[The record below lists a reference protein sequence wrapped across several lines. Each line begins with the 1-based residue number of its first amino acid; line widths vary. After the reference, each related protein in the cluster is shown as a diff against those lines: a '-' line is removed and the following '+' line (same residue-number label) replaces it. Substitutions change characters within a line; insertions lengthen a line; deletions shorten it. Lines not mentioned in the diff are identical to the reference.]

1 MYFLGYDLGS
11 SSVKACLFDGETGRA
26 VARSSYPDEE
36 MPIAAPRPGWAE
48 QDPESWWE
56 SARRATERLLWSVP
70 LNPKDVGGIGIS
82 YQMHGLVLVG
92 KQGEVLRPSIIWCDS
107 RAVEIGNEAFQTLG
121 EERCLA
127 HLLNSP
133 ANFTASKLRWVRV
146 NEPEVFG
153 RIHKFLLPGDY
164 FAFRLTRQLATTLS
178 GLSEGIFWDF
188 AEKRVADFL
197 LRHYEVGE
205 DLLPEIVPTFGEQGR
220 LTAEA
225 ARALG
230 LAPGTPV
237 TFRAGDQP
245 TNALSLGVLEPGEI
259 AATAGTSGVVY
270 GVTDVV
276 RADPRSRV
284 GSFAHV
290 NHSSEAVRLGV
301 LLCINGTGS
310 ANRWLRQALG
320 KTGYDDLNRLAA
332 TAPIGADG
340 LLFYPFGN
348 GAERML
354 ENLDPGASL
363 RGLRFN
369 RHGEAHVARAVQEG
383 IAFSFRYGI
392 GILEEVGL
400 HPSVMRS
407 GLGNMFLSPL
417 FREALAGVTGCT
429 LELYRTEG
437 ATGAARGAALGAG
450 FYRSPSETFRGLD
463 LEATIEPDPE
473 RAPRYREAY
482 DRWAEGLSGLFS
494 RAQRARENLPP
505 GT

>member
-11 SSVKACLFDGETGRA
+11 SSIKACLFDGDTGRA
-26 VARSSYPDEE
+26 VARSSHPDEE

-70 LNPKDVGGIGIS
+70 LSPTDVGGIGIS

-92 KQGEVLRPSIIWCDS
+92 KKGEVLRPSIIWCDS
-107 RAVEIGNEAFQTLG
+107 RAVEIGKEAFRALG

-127 HLLNSP
+127 HLLGSP
-133 ANFTASKLRWVRV
+133 ANFTASKLRWVKI

-153 RIHKFLLPGDY
+153 RIHKVLLPGDY
-164 FAFRLTRQLATTLS
+164 FALRLTGRAATTLS

-188 AEKRVADFL
+188 AESHVADFL
-197 LRHYEVGE
+197 LRHYDVGE
-205 DLLPEIVPTFGEQGR
+205 NLLPELVPTFGEQGR

-225 ARALG
+225 GRALK

-245 TNALSLGVLEPGEI
+245 TNALSLNVLEPGEI

-290 NHSSEAVRLGV
+290 NHSSERVRLGV

-310 ANRWLRQALG
+310 ANRWLRQTLG
-320 KTGYDDLNRLAA
+320 MSGYEDLNRLAA
-332 TAPIGADG
+332 TAPVGSEG

-354 ENLDPGASL
+354 ENVDLGASL

-369 RHGEAHVARAVQEG
+369 NHGEAHLARAVQEG

-392 GILEEVGL
+392 GILEDLGL
-400 HPSVMRS
+400 HPSVMRA
-407 GLGNMFLSPL
+407 GLGNMLLSPL

-429 LELYRTEG
+429 LELYRTDG
-437 ATGAARGAALGAG
+437 AEGAARGAALGTG
-450 FYRSPSETFRGLD
+450 FYRSPSEAFRGLER
-463 LEATIEPDPE
+463 EATIEPDPE
-473 RAPRYREAY
+473 RRPRYREAY
-482 DRWAEGLSGLFS
+482 EAWAEGLESLLQDGV
-494 RAQRARENLPP
+494 P
-505 GT
+505 GTGAS

>member
-1 MYFLGYDLGS
+1 MHFLGYDLGS
-11 SSVKACLFDGETGRA
+11 SSVKACLFDGDTGRA

-48 QDPESWWE
+48 QDPGSWWD
-56 SARRATERLLWSVP
+56 AVVRATERLP
-70 LNPKDVGGIGIS
+70 LASRKVGGIGIS

-92 KQGEVLRPSIIWCDS
+92 HDGQVLRPSIIWCDS
-107 RAVEIGNEAFQTLG
+107 RAVEIGNAAFRTLG
-121 EERCLA
+121 EERCLR

-133 ANFTASKLRWVRV
+133 ANFTASKLRWVKL
-146 NEPEVFG
+146 NEPEVYG
-153 RIHKFLLPGDY
+153 RIEKVLLPGDWL
-164 FAFRLTRQLATTLS
+164 ALRLTGRASTTVS

-188 AEKRVADFL
+188 AEERVADFL
-197 LRHYEVGE
+197 LRHYEVEE
-205 DLLPEIVPTFGEQGR
+205 DLLPELVPTFGEQGR

-230 LAPGTPV
+230 LAPGIPV

-245 TNALSLGVLEPGEI
+245 ANALALNALEPGEI

-290 NHSSEAVRLGV
+290 NHAKDRVRLGV

-310 ANRWLRQALG
+310 ANRWLRQALVR
-320 KTGYDDLNRLAA
+320 KPYKDLNGAA
-332 TAPIGADG
+332 AAVPVGSDG
-340 LLFYPFGN
+340 LCFYPFGN

-354 ENLDPGASL
+354 ENVDPGATL

-369 RHGEAHVARAVQEG
+369 THGEGHVARAVQEG
-383 IAFSFRYGI
+383 IAYSFRYGI
-392 GILEEVGL
+392 EILEELGL
-400 HPSVMRS
+400 RPKLLRA
-407 GLGNMFLSPL
+407 GTGNLFLSPV
-417 FREALAGVTGCT
+417 FREALAGVTG
-429 LELYRTEG
+429 LLIELYATDG
-437 ATGAARGAALGAG
+437 AEGAARGAALGAA
-450 FYRSPSETFRGLD
+450 FYGSPSEAFRALE
-463 LEATIEPDPE
+463 LEAVVEPDPD
-473 RAPRYREAY
+473 RVPRYGEAY
-482 DRWAEGLSGLFS
+482 EIWAERL
-494 RAQRARENLPP
+494 RENRA